1 MSNSILKNDLAK
13 WRKKSSNSFIALNIK
28 KPLSFIKYR
37 NQKLFNK
44 RGASSKKNKTIN
56 NSLINNT
63 ISNDIIGKN
72 LKNNSS
78 KNKNKNKLN
87 IPIII
92 KKGSLGN
99 IKKNSIINKNSKLNK
114 IKSLNKNFINSNYFD
129 INNNNYFVNLY
140 NNLTTPKSIKIKEK
154 NNTNT
159 NTNTNKKFNSKEN
172 KILLNERKYFNLES
186 IKKRYNFNNKG
197 SSKKAKTI
205 SYLDTSTME
214 KMKNYRNKLL
224 LEFMKY
230 IDKFLFLYK
239 KRHFLLLTKNINII
253 KEKKLLHKCIYK
265 KKIYKIPCRNSISKF
280 YTFNTSL
287 QKMKIKVINKNKN
300 IANLNISGIK
310 GKNLIKKII
319 NNQSKDVL
327 DGEIRNIFIDSNFPF
342 KNKNLNNKSNTIYTS
357 YKGKKNKF
365 NLDSYNDREIEI
377 KFKNVDY
384 LNKEINKS
392 PNKINLRS
400 NSFSYNIWK
409 KNVNKKYMKL
419 TMQRAINEYYVINK
433 RYIDNENQNK
443 NLASIT
449 EEDEKIFIS
458 NQDLSGINNEI
469 KKI

>member
-1 MSNSILKNDLAK
+1 
-13 WRKKSSNSFIALNIK
+13 
-28 KPLSFIKYR
+28 
-37 NQKLFNK
+37 
-44 RGASSKKNKTIN
+44 
-56 NSLINNT
+56 
-63 ISNDIIGKN
+63 
-72 LKNNSS
+72 
-78 KNKNKNKLN
+78 
-87 IPIII
+87 
-92 KKGSLGN
+92 
-99 IKKNSIINKNSKLNK
+99 
-114 IKSLNKNFINSNYFD
+114 
-129 INNNNYFVNLY
+129 
-140 NNLTTPKSIKIKEK
+140 
-154 NNTNT
+154 
-159 NTNTNKKFNSKEN
+159 
-172 KILLNERKYFNLES
+172 
-186 IKKRYNFNNKG
+186 
-197 SSKKAKTI
+197 
-205 SYLDTSTME
+205 
-214 KMKNYRNKLL
+214 
-224 LEFMKY
+224 
-230 IDKFLFLYK
+230 
-239 KRHFLLLTKNINII
+239 
-253 KEKKLLHKCIYK
+253 
-265 KKIYKIPCRNSISKF
+265 
-280 YTFNTSL
+280 
-287 QKMKIKVINKNKN
+287 MKIKVINKNKN

-377 KFKNVDY
+377 KFKHVDY

-400 NSFSYNIWK
+400 NSFSYNILK

>member
-1 MSNSILKNDLAK
+1 
-13 WRKKSSNSFIALNIK
+13 
-28 KPLSFIKYR
+28 
-37 NQKLFNK
+37 
-44 RGASSKKNKTIN
+44 
-56 NSLINNT
+56 
-63 ISNDIIGKN
+63 
-72 LKNNSS
+72 
-78 KNKNKNKLN
+78 
-87 IPIII
+87 
-92 KKGSLGN
+92 
-99 IKKNSIINKNSKLNK
+99 
-114 IKSLNKNFINSNYFD
+114 
-129 INNNNYFVNLY
+129 
-140 NNLTTPKSIKIKEK
+140 
-154 NNTNT
+154 
-159 NTNTNKKFNSKEN
+159 
-172 KILLNERKYFNLES
+172 
-186 IKKRYNFNNKG
+186 
-197 SSKKAKTI
+197 
-205 SYLDTSTME
+205 ME

-377 KFKNVDY
+377 KFKHVDY

-458 NQDLSGINNEI
+458 NQDLSGIKNEI

>member
-1 MSNSILKNDLAK
+1 MSNNSFNYKIFKINTKNSYLTINVPKA
-13 WRKKSSNSFIALNIK
+13 SSNMKHKNAIISNMKNI
-28 KPLSFIKYR
+28 PINISY
-37 NQKLFNK
+37 
-44 RGASSKKNKTIN
+44 KTIN
-56 NSLINNT
+56 TSSINST
-63 ISNDIIGKN
+63 
-72 LKNNSS
+72 
-78 KNKNKNKLN
+78 KNKNKLI
-87 IPIII
+87 IPKLIRDS
-92 KKGSLGN
+92 KLEN
-99 IKKNSIINKNSKLNK
+99 KKNKLEKFESLKYLKSKYFGRNV
-114 IKSLNKNFINSNYFD
+114 NNRNYLD
-129 INNNNYFVNLY
+129 INNNNYYVNLF
-140 NNLTTPKSIKIKEK
+140 NSSTPKYSKIDI
-154 NNTNT
+154 
-159 NTNTNKKFNSKEN
+159 NKKFNSKEN
-172 KILLNERKYFNLES
+172 RILINKVKYLNLTNIKNTFNQTFSSNKKKYLFNYTE
-186 IKKRYNFNNKG
+186 NNE
-197 SSKKAKTI
+197 A
-205 SYLDTSTME
+205 LE
-214 KMKNYRNKLL
+214 KMINYRNKLL

-300 IANLNISGIK
+300 ITNLNISGIK